1 MKAWRTFREDI
12 RRYLKPEDHTRVRAY
27 LRALYENEALWAIG
41 SFRFG
46 QYLQEEAPRPVRRV
60 LKLPWSLANRAVGLL
75 LGIHLSP
82 QSQIGPG
89 LYIGHHGGIW
99 ISPLARIGAGC
110 NINHEV
116 TIGTFGDRDGP
127 ELGDRVWVGPN
138 STISGPVKVSSG
150 AVIGAN
156 SLVTANLA
164 ENAVAVGV
172 PARVISHSG
181 SAHLLQGRRLEDV
194 KRLEPAAQ
202 SGA

>member
-1 MKAWRTFREDI
+1 MKAWHRFREDL
-12 RRYLKPEDHTRVRAY
+12 RRYLKPEEQGRLGRQVRAF
-27 LRALYENEALWAIG
+27 YEHEALWAIG
-41 SFRFG
+41 LFRFG
-46 QYLQEEAPRPVRRV
+46 QYLREEAPAPVRV
-60 LKLPWSLANRAVGLL
+60 ALKVPWTLANRAVGIL

-82 QSQIGPG
+82 QSQVGPG

-99 ISPLARIGAGC
+99 ISPLARIGARC

-116 TIGTFGDRDGP
+116 TIGTFGDHQGP

-138 STISGPVKVSSG
+138 STISGPVKIASG

-156 SLVTANLA
+156 SLVTASLP

-181 SAHLLQGRRLEDV
+181 SAHLLQG
-194 KRLEPAAQ
+194 KRLEEVLQKPA
-202 SGA
+202 